1 MKDTYYDSSARET
14 STCGTTEAPPVLLDL
29 VYFEQIIRVI
39 LSSITRTTGST
50 SRETTI
56 P

>member
-1 MKDTYYDSSARET
+1 M
-14 STCGTTEAPPVLLDL
+14 TTQPERPPLVAPLEAPPVLLDL